1 MTSTSS
7 SLSNKVTRSIN
18 VLNKQLSYHEC
29 MTSVAS
35 TIQKVVVCRRVHG
48 SANTLPANA
57 PGTTPAPPDEGLL
70 SKHVAFP
77 RTSHGAAVVYDA
89 PGTAIPGRYEACIF
103 EICGHFSRLTEERT
117 WNTCCLLGNLT
128 LNDCVATQYSPFCIV
143 GLYSDVISL
152 IWRNQ
157 TSFWGLVA
165 DKLFRH
171 KTAPVST
178 IPPRIPLSVGYY
190 QWQCYSIYY

>member
-1 MTSTSS
+1 MLKKFRIYSSQVLWRCIQASNLYQCSNFKFRQTSMTSASS

-18 VLNKQLSYHEC
+18 VINKQLSYHEC

-35 TIQKVVVCRRVHG
+35 TIQKVVVCRRVHD

-128 LNDCVATQYSPFCIV
+128 LNDCGCHAIFAILHCWT
-143 GLYSDVISL
+143 L
-152 IWRNQ
+152 
-157 TSFWGLVA
+157 
-165 DKLFRH
+165 
-171 KTAPVST
+171 
-178 IPPRIPLSVGYY
+178 
-190 QWQCYSIYY
+190 